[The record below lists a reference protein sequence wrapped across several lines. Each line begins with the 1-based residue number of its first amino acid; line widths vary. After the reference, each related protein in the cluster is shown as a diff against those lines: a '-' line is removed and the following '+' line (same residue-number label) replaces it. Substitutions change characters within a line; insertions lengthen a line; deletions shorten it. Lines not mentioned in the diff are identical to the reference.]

1 MQLLPHSSQAR
12 GPVLSFELE
21 AERRADG
28 ALALRYRLEVD
39 LGRLQ
44 LPIATDPIRA
54 DGLWCHTCFEAFV
67 GAPESEA
74 YCELNFSPSGEW
86 AAYAFTG
93 YRAGRALL
101 ELPVPPAA
109 RWRQNQGQSRL
120 ELAVVLNPPA
130 LIREAGPLRLAASA
144 VLEEQSG
151 TISHWALRHP
161 SGQPDFHHPE
171 SFVWQFP

>member
-12 GPVLSFELE
+12 GHVLSFELE

-28 ALALRYRLEVD
+28 ALALRYRLEAD
-39 LGRLQ
+39 LAQLQ
-44 LPIATDPIRA
+44 LPIATDPVRTN
-54 DGLWCHTCFEAFV
+54 GLWRHTCFEAFV
-67 GAPESEA
+67 AVPGSEA
-74 YCELNFSPSGEW
+74 YWELNFSPSGEW

-101 ELPVPPAA
+101 ELPA
-109 RWRQNQGQSRL
+109 RPEAHWGRSDSLL
-120 ELAVVLNPPA
+120 ELAVVLNLTA
-130 LIREAGPLRLAASA
+130 FLGESGPLRLAASA

-151 TISHWALRHP
+151 TISWWALRHP

>member
-28 ALALRYRLEVD
+28 ALALRYRLEAD
-39 LGRLQ
+39 LARLQ
-44 LPIATDPIRA
+44 LPSATDPVRT
-54 DGLWCHTCFEAFV
+54 DGLWRHTSFEAFV

-93 YRAGRALL
+93 YRAGRSLP
-101 ELPVPPAA
+101 ELPNPPAA
-109 RWRQNQGQSRL
+109 RWRQSRGRL
-120 ELAVVLNPPA
+120 ELAVVLSPPA
-130 LIREAGPLRLAASA
+130 LVREAGPLRLAASA

-151 TISHWALRHP
+151 TISYWALRHP
-161 SGQPDFHHPE
+161 ELKPDFHHPG